1 MQFSGNVLI
10 VENDQ
15 DKRQALETIFSFLG
29 AATQTGEVEDCL
41 SYLDSS
47 SEQIDACIL
56 GELTGKLTI
65 AKILSKYQRTA
76 FIICDPSFIPS
87 GKEDANY
94 IGRMSPEPTYDEL
107 VQLLHYCQ
115 SFRTMSRFSGRSD
128 GKRGALIKR
137 LVGRGEAICL
147 VRRLIEQVAPTDANV
162 LILGESG
169 TGKEVVARAI
179 HDLSQRSKKP
189 FVPVNCGAIPGEL
202 LESELFGHEKGA
214 FTGAFATREGRFEM
228 AEGGTLFLDEI
239 GDMPFQ
245 MQVKLL
251 RVLQERK
258 FNRVGSNK
266 VINANVRVIAAT
278 HQNLE
283 KMVAENKFREDLFYR
298 LNVFPIETPP
308 LRERI
313 DDLPIL
319 VQELVNRHGK
329 EQNVTIRFTQRAMQT
344 LMQNQWKGNVRELSN
359 LIERLLILH
368 PNEVVDDTDLPAKYR
383 GIQVD
388 NDPMAEREAL
398 LEAFTSADDFPAN
411 IDDLSIDLN
420 EPITSSKAVTPSAGS
435 IIPSS
440 ASVAAAQAAAAAAAA
455 AAQVAAAPQ
464 GVPAAAPAPM
474 GAAPAPVSAMPAPAG
489 VMPAGAVP
497 QNLVASA
504 PKAPFTEGQAAEAAA
519 AMAAATGATE
529 EAQKAKG
536 KKDPNMPVIQNE
548 DEMAQAFLPRLS
560 PDGVNLKDMISEIE
574 ISMIKQ
580 ALEQTNGVVAK
591 AAETLGLRRTTLI
604 EKMKKYSLSA
614 QNQ

>member
-10 VENDQ
+10 VEHDQ
-15 DKRQALETIFSFLG
+15 DKRQALETIFTFLG
-29 AATQTGEVEDCL
+29 AATQTGEIEDCL

-56 GELTGKLTI
+56 GTLTGKVSS
-65 AKILSKYQRTA
+65 AKIMAKYPRTA
-76 FIICDPSFIPS
+76 FIVCDSEFIPS

-94 IGRMSPEPTYDEL
+94 IGRLSKEPTYDEL

-115 SFRTMSRFSGRSD
+115 SFRTMSRISGRSD
-128 GKRGALIKR
+128 GRRGALIKR
-137 LVGRGEAICL
+137 LVGRSDAMCV

-179 HDLSQRSKKP
+179 HDLSNRSKKP

-214 FTGAFATREGRFEM
+214 FTGAFATREGRFEL

-251 RVLQERK
+251 RVLQERT
-258 FNRVGSNK
+258 FTRVGSNK
-266 VINANVRVIAAT
+266 IITANVRVIAAT

-283 KMVAENKFREDLFYR
+283 KMVQENRFREDLFYR

-308 LRERI
+308 LRERT
-313 DDLPIL
+313 DDIPLLI
-319 VQELVNRHGK
+319 QELVNRHGK
-329 EQNVTIRFTQRAMQT
+329 EQHTTIRFTQRAMLA

-359 LIERLLILH
+359 LVERLLILH
-368 PNEVVDDTDLPAKYR
+368 PNEVVDASDLPAKYL
-383 GIQVD
+383 GDKVAD
-388 NDPMAEREAL
+388 DPLAEREAI
-398 LEAFTSADDFPAN
+398 LEAFTAPDEFEQSSDFAGMDDNSVISTDPGAFNPPKSNGRAN
-411 IDDLSIDLN
+411 
-420 EPITSSKAVTPSAGS
+420 A
-435 IIPSS
+435 
-440 ASVAAAQAAAAAAAA
+440 
-455 AAQVAAAPQ
+455 
-464 GVPAAAPAPM
+464 
-474 GAAPAPVSAMPAPAG
+474 
-489 VMPAGAVP
+489 
-497 QNLVASA
+497 ASA
-504 PKAPFTEGQAAEAAA
+504 PAEPEAKKEDLPDLPVIRDEDDMAEAF
-519 AMAAATGATE
+519 
-529 EAQKAKG
+529 
-536 KKDPNMPVIQNE
+536 V
-548 DEMAQAFLPRLS
+548 PRLR
-560 PDGVNLKDMISEIE
+560 PEGVNLKDMITDIE

-604 EKMKKYSLSA
+604 EKMKKYGLTA
-614 QNQ
+614 Q

>member
-10 VENDQ
+10 IEHDQ
-15 DKRQALETIFSFLG
+15 DKRQALETIFTFLG
-29 AATQTGEVEDCL
+29 AATQTGEIEDCL

-56 GELTGKLTI
+56 GTLTGKVSS
-65 AKILSKYQRTA
+65 AKIMAKYPRTA
-76 FIICDPSFIPS
+76 FIVCDSEFIPS

-94 IGRMSPEPTYDEL
+94 IGRLSKEPTYDEL

-115 SFRTMSRFSGRSD
+115 SFRTMSRLSGRSD
-128 GKRGALIKR
+128 GRRGALIKR
-137 LVGRGEAICL
+137 LVGRSDAMCV

-179 HDLSQRSKKP
+179 HDLSNRSKKP

-214 FTGAFATREGRFEM
+214 FTGAFATREGRFEL

-251 RVLQERK
+251 RVLQERT
-258 FNRVGSNK
+258 FTRVGSNK
-266 VINANVRVIAAT
+266 IITANVRVIAAT

-283 KMVAENKFREDLFYR
+283 KMVQENRFREDLFYR

-308 LRERI
+308 LRERT
-313 DDLPIL
+313 DDIPLLI
-319 VQELVNRHGK
+319 QELVNRHGK
-329 EQNVTIRFTQRAMQT
+329 EQHTTIRFTQRAMLA

-359 LIERLLILH
+359 LVERLLILH
-368 PNEVVDDTDLPAKYR
+368 PNEVVDASDLPAKYL
-383 GIQVD
+383 GDKVAD
-388 NDPMAEREAL
+388 DPLAEREAI
-398 LEAFTSADDFPAN
+398 LEAFTAPDEFEQSPDFAGMDDN
-411 IDDLSIDLN
+411 SVISTD
-420 EPITSSKAVTPSAGS
+420 PSAFNPPKSNGR
-435 IIPSS
+435 
-440 ASVAAAQAAAAAAAA
+440 ANA
-455 AAQVAAAPQ
+455 
-464 GVPAAAPAPM
+464 
-474 GAAPAPVSAMPAPAG
+474 
-489 VMPAGAVP
+489 
-497 QNLVASA
+497 ASA
-504 PKAPFTEGQAAEAAA
+504 PTEPEAKKEDLPDLPVIRDEDDMAEAF
-519 AMAAATGATE
+519 
-529 EAQKAKG
+529 
-536 KKDPNMPVIQNE
+536 V
-548 DEMAQAFLPRLS
+548 PRLR
-560 PDGVNLKDMISEIE
+560 PEGVNLKDMITDIE

-604 EKMKKYSLSA
+604 EKMKKYGLTA
-614 QNQ
+614 Q